1 MFQAKYNPAAPST
14 PFQSTFYVNTYDKY
28 ENRDNIQYKPIITFT
43 SQMTGNSASLVPILY
58 SYTNKDRYV
67 KIDIAIATIGSG
79 GSGFVNLGNT
89 DFPTGFY
96 DMTIRENTTNGL
108 PSAAS
113 IATRPIVF
121 TGLMNLIAGNN
132 SGGETPSV
140 IYTEYTTND
149 SDTESVYI
157 TND

>member
-1 MFQAKYNPAAPST
+1 MFQAQFNPAEPTT
-14 PFQSTFYVNTYDKY
+14 PFQSSFYVNTYDKY
-28 ENRDNIQYKPIITFT
+28 ENIDNIQYKPIITFT

-58 SYTNKDRYV
+58 NHTNKDRYV
-67 KIDIAIATIGSG
+67 KIDIAISTTGSG

-89 DFPTGFY
+89 DFPFGFY
-96 DMTIRENTTNGL
+96 DMTIRENTSNSL

-121 TGLMNLIAGNN
+121 TGLMNLIAVNN
-132 SGGETPSV
+132 SGVETPSV
-140 IYTEYTTND
+140 TYTEYTTND